1 MRSLSLYIRRVIDY
15 GHREQGTSF
24 IAPRYHPWIGPV
36 YYRWE
41 DYTYGSTR
49 LVIGSHAFSKIKSTF
64 KKQVVCRD
72 VVSAFVLL
80 MNLQL
85 ESHTN
90 QVNATTDSAMHR
102 IKLSS
107 LNQVIHTN
115 SFGKVNKSFCQFAVD
130 FMAMLLVFN
139 AWSSHVSQTVP
150 APYARNVPQEV
161 YDSMMTNRTILVH
174 FILGAQVSQ
183 AGTFVIITTH
193 VTGCSYEITKS
204 LIFGFSQ
211 VVLSFLTVTSGQ
223 CRR

>member
-1 MRSLSLYIRRVIDY
+1 
-15 GHREQGTSF
+15 
-24 IAPRYHPWIGPV
+24 
-36 YYRWE
+36 
-41 DYTYGSTR
+41 
-49 LVIGSHAFSKIKSTF
+49 VIGSHAFSKTKSTF

-72 VVSAFVLL
+72 VVGALVLL

-115 SFGKVNKSFCQFAVD
+115 SFGKVNKKFCEFAVD
-130 FMAMLLVFN
+130 FMSMLLVVYN

-150 APYARNVPQEV
+150 APHARQVPKEV

-183 AGTFVIITTH
+183 AGTFFVITT
-193 VTGCSYEITKS
+193 
-204 LIFGFSQ
+204 
-211 VVLSFLTVTSGQ
+211 FLMII
-223 CRR
+223 CHH